1 MAFSTDS
8 AWTISSDIRLLTLG
22 NVYSRVQALDRLQD
36 GSNNSPWR
44 NPASSSIFTFVSH
57 KICDCILVL
66 QDAEKAKS
74 QNGKKL
80 PSSNSRNLELK
91 PSKPT
96 TGPRNSNQRQRPRT
110 LTAEQDAACK
120 PPCIGFSQV
129 DFMCRLESLP
139 KMLDPESE
147 NYAH

>member
-96 TGPRNSNQRQRPRT
+96 TGPRNSNK
-110 LTAEQDAACK
+110 AETPNPHRRAGCRVQAAMHRLLASGLHVPIRIASEDA
-120 PPCIGFSQV
+120 
-129 DFMCRLESLP
+129 
-139 KMLDPESE
+139 
-147 NYAH
+147 